1 MTKTLENRIFS
12 IYGILP
18 HAELNDVYVVLA
30 AMMFLTVLR
39 LIFAGVNH
47 KGKARWPSVF
57 TVVIDK
63 LQLAKKDKTYKM
75 AESFWYLSWHVT
87 SLTCTIAAFYEE
99 YGTPENRRW
108 LYYFLKDRKGIWF
121 FSESIEDVMNKTIT
135 WPYITMTPK
144 LRLLTLVSIGFWSS
158 CCIYIFWETRR
169 SDMRI
174 MRFHHITTVSLLI
187 LDYVYSFHR
196 IGTFVIILHDIPDVL
211 LYTTKTLSYMQ
222 HAPEFLTAGFFVMYA
237 MGHFFFRFVMMWKL
251 VAYPFF
257 GEMDTEEFYGGGLKY
272 LWQLPGGIIGPCLLV
287 VLTIMNTYWMNLIIG
302 MMANFARGAKIEDER
317 EKND

>member
-75 AESFWYLSWHVT
+75 AESFW
-87 SLTCTIAAFYEE
+87 
-99 YGTPENRRW
+99 
-108 LYYFLKDRKGIWF
+108 F

-144 LRLLTLVSIGFWSS
+144 LRLLTLVSI
-158 CCIYIFWETRR
+158 
-169 SDMRI
+169 
-174 MRFHHITTVSLLI
+174 
-187 LDYVYSFHR
+187 
-196 IGTFVIILHDIPDVL
+196 DVL

-287 VLTIMNTYWMNLIIG
+287 VLTVSIPRLADILHQIMNTYWMNLIIG
-302 MMANFARGAKIEDER
+302 MMANFARGAKIG
-317 EKND
+317 